1 MKRFLSFAAMLFV
14 LASLVIIPVMAEDG
28 FQSEYSRLSDSAGL
42 LDDGQRENIL
52 SALDE
57 ISVRQKFDVVIVT
70 LESLGDYDSAMEC
83 ADDYYDY
90 GGFGYGADHDGV
102 LLLISMEERDYW
114 ISTCGYGIK
123 AFTDRNI
130 DYLKEQIQ
138 PYLSSG
144 DYYEAFNEFISW
156 TDIYVDD
163 ARNGTSSYDDSD
175 IPLSPLWFVIA
186 FIVGMIISGITV
198 AGMKGRL
205 RSVRPKFRADSYVR
219 DGSLRVASSRDMFLY
234 SSVSRTAKPEPESS
248 SGGSSTHTSSS
259 GTTHGGGGGKF

>member
-1 MKRFLSFAAMLFV
+1 MLFV

-28 FQSEYSRLSDSAGL
+28 FQSEYSRLLDSAGL

-144 DYYEAFNEFISW
+144 D
-156 TDIYVDD
+156 
-163 ARNGTSSYDDSD
+163 
-175 IPLSPLWFVIA
+175 
-186 FIVGMIISGITV
+186 
-198 AGMKGRL
+198 
-205 RSVRPKFRADSYVR
+205 
-219 DGSLRVASSRDMFLY
+219 
-234 SSVSRTAKPEPESS
+234 
-248 SGGSSTHTSSS
+248 
-259 GTTHGGGGGKF
+259 